1 MSVVPDW
8 DASCVR
14 VWVSR
19 ALFLLYSSVQVCV
32 CRLEGPF
39 RVCPSVPGWGCQS
52 MCALWCCWRSSCGV
66 GCAFPLPPF
75 LLCYSPCVLWFLR
88 CLLGLWWSYPS
99 PFPLSLIV
107 VVWCL
112 LSLGSRLLVRRVFQ
126 WPPWSSR
133 IPPPVTVG
141 VGTWECVVC
150 DLALWYWQ
158 RSWLPL
164 SSGVLAM
171 CVSLRFCAVLSC
183 VSRLELV
190 FFPDH
195 LPFLLPL
202 VSLVC
207 SAQWGGAGHL

>member
-1 MSVVPDW
+1 M
-8 DASCVR
+8 
-14 VWVSR
+14 
-19 ALFLLYSSVQVCV
+19 L
-32 CRLEGPF
+32 
-39 RVCPSVPGWGCQS
+39 
-52 MCALWCCWRSSCGV
+52 CGV
-66 GCAFPLPPF
+66 VGAPLVALDVPVP
-75 LLCYSPCVLWFLR
+75 YVS
-88 CLLGLWWSYPS
+88 
-99 PFPLSLIV
+99 PLSLSSLLFPLCAMVPTLLVGSVVVVPLSLPAISDCG

-112 LSLGSRLLVRRVFQ
+112 LSLGSRLLVWRVFL

-164 SSGVLAM
+164 SSWVSDPLCVPLYCLFIVCFCLATCVVSR
-171 CVSLRFCAVLSC
+171 CVSSFL
-183 VSRLELV
+183 
-190 FFPDH
+190 PDH

-207 SAQWGGAGHL
+207 SAQWGGAGRL

>member
-1 MSVVPDW
+1 MSEHVCSVVLL
-8 DASCVR
+8 
-14 VWVSR
+14 
-19 ALFLLYSSVQVCV
+19 ALLLWRWMCLCLSS
-32 CRLEGPF
+32 
-39 RVCPSVPGWGCQS
+39 
-52 MCALWCCWRSSCGV
+52 
-66 GCAFPLPPF
+66 PPF

-88 CLLGLWWSYPS
+88 CLLGLWWSYPF

-112 LSLGSRLLVRRVFQ
+112 LSLGSRLLVRRVFL

-133 IPPPVTVG
+133 IPPPVTVS

-164 SSGVLAM
+164 SSWVSDPLCVPLYCLFIVSVSVLAT
-171 CVSLRFCAVLSC
+171 CV
-183 VSRLELV
+183 VSRRVSSFL
-190 FFPDH
+190 PDH

-207 SAQWGGAGHL
+207 SAQCQWGGRGGAPLKVQIF